1 MMDETSSPPALP
13 QLRGRNRKHG
23 AFVTDREV
31 CPELVGNH
39 RFWESSARFE
49 LYPSYSTVRPKAQI
63 SGRRIHPYNCRYRPR
78 LLINWSPGASG
89 LREYSYRGIRGS
101 ARP

>member
-1 MMDETSSPPALP
+1 MSHHRRRRRRSYE
-13 QLRGRNRKHG
+13 G
-23 AFVTDREV
+23 AIGSTAPFVTDREV
-31 CPELVGNH
+31 GPELVGNH

-49 LYPSYSTVRPKAQI
+49 LYPRYSTVRPKAQI

-78 LLINWSPGASG
+78 LLINWITGASG